1 MNFPDQK
8 YQIIYIDPAW
18 QYDNVGSQ
26 GTARSMNL
34 LKQKDQAG
42 NKNHYESM
50 SMEELLDL
58 PISKI
63 ADKNCHLYLW
73 YTNSFVREA
82 HQLCEKWGFNYKQT
96 LTWVKTFSNGK
107 IITNGVGFYFRGCT
121 EHILFATKGKLPRG
135 DKTLKNLVIY
145 PRGEHSE
152 KPNIFRDLIV
162 KQSGDLP
169 RIEIFGR
176 RIIHGWDVI
185 GNDEKLQNQP
195 LEVFS

>member
-1 MNFPDQK
+1 VKFPDKK
-8 YQIIYIDPAW
+8 YGIIYIDPAW
-18 QYDNVGSQ
+18 SYDENWGNGS
-26 GTARSMNL
+26 T
-34 LKQKDQAG
+34 KH
-42 NKNHYESM
+42 HYESM
-50 SMEELLDL
+50 SMQELLDL
-58 PISKI
+58 PVQKI
-63 ADKNCHLYLW
+63 ADDNCHLYLW

-96 LTWVKTFSNGK
+96 LTWVKTYSNGK
-107 IITNGVGFYFRGCT
+107 MVLGTGYYFRGCT

-135 DKTLKNLVIY
+135 DKTLRNLVIY

-169 RIEIFGR
+169 RIELFARQKIPK
-176 RIIHGWDVI
+176 WDCW

-195 LEVFS
+195 LEAFLETEKI

>member
-1 MNFPDQK
+1 M
-8 YQIIYIDPAW
+8 
-18 QYDNVGSQ
+18 
-26 GTARSMNL
+26 
-34 LKQKDQAG
+34 
-42 NKNHYESM
+42 
-50 SMEELLDL
+50 

-185 GNDEKLQNQP
+185 GNDEKLENKP

>member
-1 MNFPDQK
+1 MNFPDKK
-8 YQIIYIDPAW
+8 YGIIYIDPAW
-18 QYDNVGSQ
+18 QYDNVGSD

-82 HQLCEKWGFNYKQT
+82 HQLCEKWEFNYKQT

-135 DKTLKNLVIY
+135 DKTLKK
-145 PRGEHSE
+145 S
-152 KPNIFRDLIV
+152 
-162 KQSGDLP
+162 
-169 RIEIFGR
+169 
-176 RIIHGWDVI
+176 
-185 GNDEKLQNQP
+185 
-195 LEVFS
+195 